1 MFPLRDSERSQGTPF
16 VTVAL
21 ILANLL
27 AFFYEISLDD
37 YSLNHFLTQ
46 WGTVPRSFEV
56 VDVFTSMFLHGG
68 WMHVLGNVWFL
79 WIFGDNVEDILGHA
93 KFLLF
98 YLLCGVAGGL
108 AHVIFNPDSAV
119 PAIGASGAI
128 SGVMGAYLLSFP
140 NARVHTLLFLFVFVT
155 TMEVRAIFMIGYWF
169 LVQLLSGF
177 GNLAASGAQQGGT
190 AWFAHIG
197 GFLAGMILIRLLP
210 TRPNWRIRQESKW

>member
-16 VTVAL
+16 VTVTL

-37 YSLNHFLTQ
+37 YSLNHFLAQ
-46 WGTVPRSFEV
+46 WGTVPRSFEA
-56 VDVFTSMFLHGG
+56 VDVFASMFLHGG

-108 AHVIFNPDSAV
+108 AHVFFNPDSAV

-169 LVQLLSGF
+169 LVQLFSGF